1 MLKARNLEVLCAV
14 IEMGTTAMA
23 AESLGI
29 SQPAVSNM
37 IRHTEDQIGFPLF
50 IRERGRLT
58 PTREALHIADEAR
71 HLFRQQKRIGGL
83 VEQMRDGAAG
93 RLSIIATPSLGHGIV
108 PQALGAFLK
117 GRSKIRISF
126 EVGTVDEIAARL
138 LSGEAD
144 LGLSIT
150 RPRQVGL
157 SIQKLAEGRL
167 VCALPETHELALFE
181 RIRITDLN
189 HVPHISYAMESPLG
203 RTIDAAFAAEGLE
216 RRHFCEVRHTTTALD
231 LVAGG
236 LGAALVDDFALMG
249 RSIPGVAAR
258 PTTPDIPLQVFALTS
273 TLFPTPNLALRF
285 QAHFRDF
292 VEGVRRSEGGGV

>member
-37 IRHTEDQIGFPLF
+37 IRHTEDLIGFPLF

-83 VEQMRDGAAG
+83 VEQLRDGEAG
-93 RLSIIATPSLGHGIV
+93 KLAIIATPSLGHGIV
-108 PQALGAFLK
+108 PRALGAFLK
-117 GRSKIRISF
+117 GRTKVRISF

-144 LGLSIT
+144 LGLTIT

-157 SIQKLAEGRL
+157 SVQRIAEGRL
-167 VCALPETHELALFE
+167 VCVLPDTHELALFD

-189 HVPHISYAMESPLG
+189 HVPHISYAPDTPLG

-249 RSIPGVAAR
+249 RDIPGIAAR
-258 PTTPDIPLQVFALTS
+258 RTTPDIPLQVYALTS
-273 TLFPTPNLALRF
+273 TLFPTPNLALLFQTRF
-285 QAHFRDF
+285 SEF
-292 VEGVRRSEGGGV
+292 VASAARV